1 MSSGLSLKA
10 NISDISRTIAE
21 VASTLD
27 SKLSFDDCQTILKD
41 YVIKSDFQYLLA
53 NKASIDEVKS
63 LLDSKASLQELKS
76 EISSIYQKTDDNYRE
91 INKRF
96 SNTVNNRDFQALSS
110 AVETKANLTEMNEQ
124 LESKANKQSVSNALH
139 RKANRSDVESLL
151 ARKADIVNLLTI
163 IPYNN

>member
-1 MSSGLSLKA
+1 MKA

-41 YVIKSDFQYLLA
+41 YVLKSDFQYLIS
-53 NKASIDEVKS
+53 NKASIDEVKT
-63 LLDSKASLQELKS
+63 LLDSKASLLELKS
-76 EISSIYQKTDDNYRE
+76 EIGLIYQKTDDINRE

-110 AVETKANLTEMNEQ
+110 IVDTKANLIEMNEQ
-124 LESKANKQSVSNALH
+124 FESKANKQSVSNALH
-139 RKANRSDVESLL
+139 RKANRSDFESLL
-151 ARKADIVNLLTI
+151 ARKADIVSLLSYRI
-163 IPYNN
+163 VID